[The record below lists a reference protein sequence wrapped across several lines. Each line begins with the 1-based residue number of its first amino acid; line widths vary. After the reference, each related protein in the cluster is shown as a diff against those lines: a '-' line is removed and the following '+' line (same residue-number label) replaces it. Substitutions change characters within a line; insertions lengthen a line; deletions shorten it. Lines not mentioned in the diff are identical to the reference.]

1 MRISKGLAILA
12 AAVAL
17 TTALVSGAKPPWE
30 KPAETWTADDIA
42 ALLNNSPWS
51 VSTDATVEDPY
62 EAREEQPVTPP
73 ETGQNIP
80 GQNKARWD
88 GGVGKNRMGHL
99 PTVPALVR
107 WETALPI
114 RLAQKYAPVPEGNY
128 YVISVS
134 GLVPAG
140 RYHAKGTPETSSSS
154 DGSVDARNPEDLLE
168 AFMESSRIVQ
178 SHGPELQPYDV
189 KLDPATGVVRIYFSR
204 KNAIDP
210 EQREVQFVTH
220 FGKLNLR
227 VKFKIS
233 SMKYHGN
240 IEL

>member
-1 MRISKGLAILA
+1 MRISKGICLLAVA
-12 AAVAL
+12 AAL
-17 TTALVSGAKPPWE
+17 TTALVSGAKAPWE

-42 ALLNNSPWS
+42 TLLNSSPWS
-51 VSTDATVEDPY
+51 VTTDATVEDPY

-107 WETALPI
+107 WESALPI
-114 RLAQKYAPVPEGNY
+114 RLAEKDAHVSDGNH
-128 YVISVS
+128 YVISVA

-140 RYHAKGTPETSSSS
+140 RYHEKGKTETTSSS
-154 DGSVDARNPEDLLE
+154 DGSVDARNPEELLE
-168 AFMESSRIVQ
+168 AFMESSKIVQ

-189 KLDPATGVVRIYFSR
+189 KLEPATGVVLIYFSR
-204 KNAIDP
+204 KNVIDP
-210 EQREVQFVTH
+210 EQRDVQFVTH